1 MNLDKVG
8 ITASLICAI
17 HCSLLPIF
25 IVIFPIFSLSLFAT
39 ETFEWVFLIISLCLC
54 IASLCFGFKKHKSFK
69 AFSFAGMGFALLVI
83 ARMFNDHHKH
93 KEFEFDT
100 FNLILLIGGLLVA
113 TSHYINNLL
122 CKRCSVCSEDKCCN
136 G

>member
-17 HCSLLPIF
+17 HCSLLPILV
-25 IVIFPIFSLSLFAT
+25 VIFPIFSLSLFAT
-39 ETFEWVFLIISLCLC
+39 ETFEWIFLLISLCLC
-54 IASLCFGFKKHKSFK
+54 IVSLCFGFKKHKSFK

-93 KEFEFDT
+93 KEIEFDT
-100 FNLILLIGGLLVA
+100 FNIILLVGGLLVA

-122 CKRCSVCSEDKCCN
+122 CKKCSICSKDKCCN